1 MKRRTATP
9 VPIDLSS
16 PEALERFRQ
25 AAEAFTKRVT
35 RTQASARQV
44 SIDEGIHT
52 RSGKLTKNYR

>member
-1 MKRRTATP
+1 
-9 VPIDLSS
+9 LSS